1 MQRRSSMYML
11 IRLKIMWQRE
21 AAERAKQAL
30 VAERSDKSLPVS
42 IASGQH
48 SDHLC
53 MVAAYNMWSHLAAVV
68 RNHAALC
75 LMMAV
80 LFEGTMFTFECTNVH
95 ILYFC
100 SIVIAGLFCL
110 TQLLYSINCICNTKA
125 SNHIC
130 RRT

>member
-1 MQRRSSMYML
+1 ML

-80 LFEGTMFTFECTNVH
+80 LFEGTSLHLNAQMFTYCTFVA
-95 ILYFC
+95 LLLLVYF
-100 SIVIAGLFCL
+100 V
-110 TQLLYSINCICNTKA
+110 
-125 SNHIC
+125 
-130 RRT
+130 

>member
-1 MQRRSSMYML
+1 MHLL
-11 IRLKIMWQRE
+11 IGWKILSQRE

-75 LMMAV
+75 LMAV
-80 LFEGTMFTFECTNVH
+80 LFECTSFALSPVCSTISGGLYLPNVDH
-95 ILYFC
+95 DF
-100 SIVIAGLFCL
+100 V
-110 TQLLYSINCICNTKA
+110 
-125 SNHIC
+125 
-130 RRT
+130 